1 MCSCIFFF
9 FDYIITNSI
18 NKMSPMHTQHGGASR
33 RRTAHSAAAGGKRR
47 SARAATGG
55 KRRSRAAAAGGKR
68 RSAHRAAA
76 YY

>member
-33 RRTAHSAAAGGKRR
+33 RRSH
-47 SARAATGG
+47 
-55 KRRSRAAAAGGKR
+55 RAAAAGGKR
-68 RSAHRAAA
+68 RSHRAAA
-76 YY
+76 AGGKRRSYAAAGGKRRSVRAAYY